1 MWVGYRLRDGSR
13 APRYSHIM
21 TAAANFSVRSC
32 PCCGLAHRVP
42 VVSHQFRAVCTRCR
56 TTLASPARSARSISR
71 TAAFACA
78 ALVLYPAAML
88 LPVMRIE
95 QFGHAQA
102 TSILGGTIDLLAHG
116 HVGIGLVILICSVV
130 VPIAKLMTLLTLTGM
145 PGALR
150 HHHRALAHHLLEWTG
165 RWGMLDV
172 LAVAVVVAA
181 LKLGDM
187 VEVTP
192 GSGAVAFAGVVAL
205 SLLASA
211 SFNPHLAWERAD
223 GPAGARKNPHPG
235 PLPRGEGA

>member
-1 MWVGYRLRDGSR
+1 M
-13 APRYSHIM
+13 PYSHLM
-21 TAAANFSVRSC
+21 TEAAVSRVRSC
-32 PCCGLAHRVP
+32 PCCGLAHCVP
-42 VVSHQFRAVCTRCR
+42 AVQQGFRAACTRCR
-56 TTLASPARSARSISR
+56 TTLASPVTSARSLSR
-71 TAAFACA
+71 TAALATA

-116 HVGIGLVILICSVV
+116 DVGIGLVILVCSVII
-130 VPIAKLMTLLTLTGM
+130 PIAKLMTLLTLAGR
-145 PGALR
+145 PAVLR

-181 LKLGDM
+181 LKLGDL

-192 GSGAVAFAGVVAL
+192 GSGAMAFAGVVTL

-211 SFNPHLAWERAD
+211 SFNPHLAWERA
-223 GPAGARKNPHPG
+223 A
-235 PLPRGEGA
+235 

>member
-1 MWVGYRLRDGSR
+1 
-13 APRYSHIM
+13 
-21 TAAANFSVRSC
+21 
-32 PCCGLAHRVP
+32 LAHHVP
-42 VVSHQFRAVCTRCR
+42 AISHEFRATCTRCR
-56 TTLASPARSARSISR
+56 TTLASPARSARSMSR
-71 TAAFACA
+71 TAAFAVA

-116 HVGIGLVILICSVV
+116 HIGIGLVILICSVV
-130 VPIAKLMTLLTLTGM
+130 IPLTKLLTLLTLVTGPM
-145 PGALR
+145 MLR

-181 LKLGDM
+181 LKLGDL
-187 VEVTP
+187 VDVTP
-192 GSGAVAFAGVVAL
+192 GPGAIAFASVVAL

-211 SFNPHLAWERAD
+211 SFNPHLAWERS
-223 GPAGARKNPHPG
+223 P
-235 PLPRGEGA
+235 